1 MPARRPLALLVALAI
16 VGASC
21 SPLEPTPDASPT
33 ASPPTPSPICTP
45 IDVAAAPPEAWWND
59 RVFYQVFVR
68 SFADSDADG
77 TGDLR
82 GLIDRLDYLNDGDP
96 ATETDLGVSGLWLMP
111 VFEAESYH
119 GYDTLDYRS
128 VERDYGTSED
138 LRALV
143 GAARERGIAVVLDF
157 VPNHTSDRH
166 PWFLEASEPGS
177 ARRDWYV
184 WSAANPGWPPVTGGP
199 PWHRLGERWYYGAF
213 WSGMPDLNLRS
224 DAVTAELTD
233 TAIAWIREAGV
244 DGYRI
249 DAAKHLIEDGP
260 YEQVNTPA
268 TIEWLAA
275 FRDALRSANPGVVT
289 IGEVWD
295 LPSVTASYVRAG
307 AMDLAFEFGLA
318 AGMLGAARLEDVAPL
333 AGVAAEVAAI
343 YPPGQFATFLT
354 NHDQNRTASMLGGDR
369 GALRVAASLLL
380 TGPGV
385 PFVYYGEEIGLPG
398 RKPDPRLRVPMP
410 WDASSPA
417 GGFSVVEPWQ
427 PLADDWPM
435 TTVDDQLDDPE
446 SLLSHYRRLVRLRA
460 AEPALARGEALAV
473 RSTDSAVWA
482 SLRSTGAES
491 LLVLVN
497 LGSTPVTDARLSLER
512 GPLCGVTRASVVFG
526 TGTVKPPTITPE
538 GGFLDY
544 LPLAELEPRSTTV
557 IRLER

>member
-1 MPARRPLALLVALAI
+1 
-16 VGASC
+16 
-21 SPLEPTPDASPT
+21 
-33 ASPPTPSPICTP
+33 
-45 IDVAAAPPEAWWND
+45 
-59 RVFYQVFVR
+59 VFVR

-82 GLIDRLDYLNDGDP
+82 GLIGRLDYLNDGDP
-96 ATETDLGVSGLWLMP
+96 STDTDLGVSGLWLMP
-111 VFEAESYH
+111 VFEAKSYH

-143 GAARERGIAVVLDF
+143 RAAHERGIAVVLDF

-177 ARRDWYV
+177 AREDWYI
-184 WSAANPGWPPVTGGP
+184 WSDADPGWWPAVAGGS
-199 PWHRLGERWYYGAF
+199 PWHRHGERWYYGAF
-213 WSGMPDLNLRS
+213 WSGMPDLNLRN

-233 TAIAWIREAGV
+233 SAIAWIREAGI

-249 DAAKHLIEDGP
+249 DAAKHLVEDGP
-260 YEQVNTPA
+260 DRQVNTPA

-275 FRDALRSANPGVVT
+275 FRDALRSASPGVVT

-295 LPSVTASYVRAG
+295 LPSVAASYVRTG
-307 AMDLAFEFGLA
+307 SVDLAFEFGLA
-318 AGMLGAARLEDVAPL
+318 AGMLRAARLEDVAPL
-333 AGVAAEVAAI
+333 AGVAAEVAAL
-343 YPPGQFATFLT
+343 YPAGQFAAFLT
-354 NHDQNRTASMLGGDR
+354 NHDQNRTASELGGDR

-385 PFVYYGEEIGLPG
+385 PFVYYGEEIGLSG

-460 AEPALARGEALAV
+460 AEPALARGGALAV

-497 LGSTPVTDARLSLER
+497 LGSTPVTDIRLSLER

-526 TGTVKPPTITPE
+526 TGTVEPPTITPE

-544 LPLAELEPRSTTV
+544 VPLAELEPRSTTV